1 MPIVRITE
9 LPRGKWMDLK
19 RLTRGELSAGGA
31 AIVLMIVSV
40 IPLWGSVSFGGGQL
54 GIGRSEIE
62 NDGSF
67 NLWEEGVF
75 SFLPRLAVLIGL
87 VTLVL
92 ILVRAIVDTRAIPPV
107 AYLALGVT
115 ATLLML
121 MGVAVGPTVDFVGLS
136 SLGLEV
142 QRGPLLYAGAVLC
155 AAMTFGGWLHVQSR
169 NTAGFDNRN
178 AAPPPM

>member
-1 MPIVRITE
+1 
-9 LPRGKWMDLK
+9 MDLK
-19 RLTRGELSAGGA
+19 RLTHGELSAGGA

-40 IPLWGSVSFGGGQL
+40 IPLWGSISLGDGQ
-54 GIGRSEIE
+54 
-62 NDGSF
+62 GSF
-67 NLWEEGVF
+67 DGLSGVDSDSSFSLWEEGVF

-121 MGVAVGPTVDFVGLS
+121 MGVAVGPTVEGAGFLP
-136 SLGLEV
+136 LRIEV
-142 QRGPLLYAGAVLC
+142 ERGPLLYAGAVLC

>member
-1 MPIVRITE
+1 
-9 LPRGKWMDLK
+9 MDLK
-19 RLTRGELSAGGA
+19 RLTRGELSAGAA

-40 IPLWGSVSFGGGQL
+40 IPLWGSISLGDGQGGFNDLSGVDSNSSF
-54 GIGRSEIE
+54 S
-62 NDGSF
+62 
-67 NLWEEGVF
+67 LWEEGVF

-121 MGVAVGPTVDFVGLS
+121 MGVAVGPRVEGAGLL
-136 SLGLEV
+136 SLRIEV
-142 QRGPLLYAGAVLC
+142 ERGPLLYAGAVLC

-169 NTAGFDNRN
+169 NTGFDNRN